1 MYRLLRF
8 FYKNPSALTSLLLL
22 PPQSR
27 RLCEDPQYT
36 LHVACGIHFCKSC
49 RRAHSAASPLSQKVT
64 LGVPVRLQAP
74 SRRLAVATNFLRV
87 TGVQLQPLKSQKNL
101 FHVNETRRSKLCI
114 ACSDF
119 FTKIRARSRR
129 CSSFPRK
136 AGGFARTPNIRC
148 MSLAAYIFAKAAGAL
163 IPLRLLFR
171 KKSRSARLF
180 GCKGPHNGLLS
191 LTTLGRFVSPH
202 NIAQKK
208 TRSASGKPAER
219 Q

>member
-8 FYKNPSALTSLLLL
+8 FYKNQSALTSLLLL

-27 RLCEDPQYT
+27 RLCGDPQYT

-119 FTKIRARSRR
+119 LQKSERAHVAAPPSPAKPAAMRGPPIYAACRLRHTFLQKLPARSFR
-129 CSSFPRK
+129 CVSSFAKSHARR
-136 AGGFARTPNIRC
+136 ACSVASALTTARCRYQLFASYGSSTPT
-148 MSLAAYIFAKAAGAL
+148 SEK
-163 IPLRLLFR
+163 P
-171 KKSRSARLF
+171 KKSFS
-180 GCKGPHNGLLS
+180 C
-191 LTTLGRFVSPH
+191 
-202 NIAQKK
+202 
-208 TRSASGKPAER
+208 E
-219 Q
+219 